1 MSPAPLLM
9 AVPNFS
15 EGRDPAIVEAI
26 VEAMRAA
33 GGEILDWSADVDHHR
48 CVVTVVGSPELV
60 ERAALAGA
68 AVAVARIDLNRH
80 CGVHPRV
87 GALDVLPFVP
97 LAGLDLAAAR
107 AVARRVGERIAS
119 DVGVPVYFYGEASQ
133 PPGRPLSAL
142 RRGGFEALRTSWP
155 ADRPPDVTPQGW
167 RHEGAHPTA
176 GVTCVGARRVL
187 LAWNIFVTGIDDA
200 AARRIAVHI
209 REAGDGFSGVR
220 ALALRLPSSGRLQL
234 SMNIEDAE
242 QASPMAV
249 FRRVEEL
256 VQARGGEIEE
266 TEVIGMVPDSLVWQA
281 AADRLRLRSG
291 SVQRLLSRR
300 VLQLVTEAGRTSQDA

>member
-142 RRGGFEALRTSWP
+142 RRGGFEALRTGWP
-155 ADRPPDVTPQGW
+155 VDRPPDLVPDDW
-167 RHEGAHPTA
+167 RHQGAHPTA
-176 GVTCVGARRVL
+176 GVTCVGARSVL
-187 LAWNIFVTGIDDA
+187 LAWNIFVSGIDDA
-200 AARRIAVHI
+200 AARSIAAQV
-209 REAGDGFSGVR
+209 REAGSGFAGVR
-220 ALALRLPSSGRLQL
+220 ALALRLPSNGRLQL
-234 SMNIEDAE
+234 SMNIENVE
-242 QASPMAV
+242 LASPMAV
-249 FRRVEEL
+249 YGRVEE
-256 VQARGGEIEE
+256 
-266 TEVIGMVPDSLVWQA
+266 MV
-281 AADRLRLRSG
+281 
-291 SVQRLLSRR
+291 
-300 VLQLVTEAGRTSQDA
+300 

>member
-1 MSPAPLLM
+1 M

-33 GGEILDWSADVDHHR
+33 GAEILDRSADADHHR
-48 CVVTVVGSPELV
+48 CVVTVVGSPETV
-60 ERAALAGA
+60 ENAALAGA
-68 AVAVARIDLNRH
+68 GVAIARIDLNRH

-107 AVARRVGERIAS
+107 ASARRVGERIAREL
-119 DVGVPVYFYGEASQ
+119 GVPVYFYGEASR

-155 ADRPPDVTPQGW
+155 VDRPPDLVPDDWQH
-167 RHEGAHPTA
+167 RGAHPTA

-187 LAWNIFVTGIDDA
+187 LAWNIVVSGIDDA
-200 AARRIAVHI
+200 AARTIAAQV
-209 REAGDGFSGVR
+209 REAGSGFAGVR
-220 ALALRLPSSGRLQL
+220 ALALRLPSSGRVQL
-234 SMNIEDAE
+234 SMNIENVE
-242 QASPMAV
+242 FASPMAV
-249 FRRVEEL
+249 YRRVEEM
-256 VQARGGEIEE
+256 VQARGGAIEE
-266 TEVIGMVPDSLVWQA
+266 TEIIGMVPDLLVWQA
-281 AADRLRLRSG
+281 AADRLRLRAG
-291 SVQRLLSRR
+291 SVDRMLSHRLL
-300 VLQLVTEAGRTSQDA
+300 QFVTRSMSQDA